1 MSPVIL
7 VYTIKLIGVAT
18 HRLTTTSRI
27 RHSLILSSNSF
38 LETDMIVVFNS
49 LSKQEYKAPACD
61 FCEHCAESL
70 LCQSGQTRDW
80 EYDNN
85 GF

>member
-1 MSPVIL
+1 
-7 VYTIKLIGVAT
+7 
-18 HRLTTTSRI
+18 
-27 RHSLILSSNSF
+27 
-38 LETDMIVVFNS
+38 MIVVFNS

-61 FCEHCAESL
+61 FCEHFEESL
-70 LCQSGQTRDW
+70 LCQSGQTQDW

>member
-1 MSPVIL
+1 
-7 VYTIKLIGVAT
+7 
-18 HRLTTTSRI
+18 
-27 RHSLILSSNSF
+27 
-38 LETDMIVVFNS
+38 MIVDFNS

-61 FCEHCAESL
+61 FCEHFAESL
-70 LCQSGQTRDW
+70 LCQSGQTQDW